1 MFRYGIEYEVAFSN
15 EKGDF
20 ADFTNTSF
28 SDFQAIIDLLPLDQS
43 KKNDLNADKYGI
55 KKKQFYVEGME
66 RFDEKGQLTTLI
78 AKGIEIRTHVH
89 KNINDCIQELSENYD
104 LLCTVAKTKGL
115 VPFSTSFNPHHSSFE
130 PNPPLNEYERHYYRL
145 HLVRNTPFIY
155 MLSFGPDLNLSV
167 PSWSP
172 EKVLDFGKK
181 LIFYSPYLIPF
192 SFSPCLYEG
201 KLWQGK
207 SIRTFFRNGDRQAVK
222 IYVESEAKRLDVNPN
237 PIIGARQAS
246 EIGRIEFKTFDSC
259 ADFALYA
266 SFFALL
272 KGLALDHSLKGRAIL
287 PSKYLHKVAAKQGF
301 ESKRIGSMSE
311 KVLLAA
317 EKALESAEEIAL
329 LMPLKEKLSYSG

>member
-1 MFRYGIEYEVAFSN
+1 MFLYGIEYEVAFLN

-20 ADFTNTSF
+20 ADFMNTPF
-28 SDFQAIIDLLPLDQS
+28 SDFQAIVDLLPMG
-43 KKNDLNADKYGI
+43 KKNDLNIDKYGI

-66 RFDEKGQLTTLI
+66 RFDEKGQLMSLT

-89 KNINDCIQELSENYD
+89 HNINDCIKDLSENYD
-104 LLCTVAKTKGL
+104 LLCRVAKTKGL
-115 VPFSTSFNPHHSSFE
+115 VPFPTSFNPNRSSFE
-130 PNPPLNEYERHYYRL
+130 NNPPLNDFEKHYYRL
-145 HLVRNTPFIY
+145 DLARDTPFIY

-172 EKVLDFGKK
+172 EKAVNFGKK

-192 SFSPCLYEG
+192 SFSPCFYEG

-222 IYVESEAKRLDVNPN
+222 IFVENADRMLDVNPN
-237 PIIGARQAS
+237 PIMVARQAS
-246 EIGRIEFKTFDSC
+246 EIGRIEFKAFDSC

-272 KGLALDHSLKGRAIL
+272 KGLALDKSLKGRAIM

-301 ESKRIGSMSE
+301 GSKRIGSMSE

-317 EKALESAEEIAL
+317 EQALESAEEIAL
-329 LMPLKEKLSYSG
+329 LMPLKEKLGRGKK